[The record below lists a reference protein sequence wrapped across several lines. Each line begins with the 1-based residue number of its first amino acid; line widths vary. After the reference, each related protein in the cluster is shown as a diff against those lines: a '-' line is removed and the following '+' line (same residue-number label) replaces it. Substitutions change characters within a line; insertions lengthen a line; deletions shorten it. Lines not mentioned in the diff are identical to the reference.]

1 MDFGDARNMAAGFG
15 AKLAAFDHTSPVAGC
30 WIGRIECRGRGTC
43 GLQLRSQKEAITQT
57 EST

>member
-1 MDFGDARNMAAGFG
+1 MAAGFG